1 MKTLTVYTKPGCSY
15 CANAKDYL
23 KMIDIPFTEID
34 ISKDDAARN
43 KILLAGHRTLPV
55 IYAGE
60 QVLAHGGFTTLKT
73 MRKEDILERLA

>member
-1 MKTLTVYTKPGCSY
+1 MKTLIVYTKPGCSY
-15 CANAKDYL
+15 CANAKEYL

-43 KILLAGHRTLPV
+43 KILLAGHKTLPV

-60 QVLAHGGFTTLKT
+60 QVLAQGGFTVLKT

>member
-1 MKTLTVYTKPGCSY
+1 MKTLIVYTKPGCSY

-23 KMIDIPFTEID
+23 KMIGVSFTEID

-43 KILLAGHRTLPV
+43 KILLAGHKTLPV

-60 QVLAHGGFTTLKT
+60 QVLAQGGFTALKT

>member
-15 CANAKDYL
+15 CANAKEYL
-23 KMIDIPFTEID
+23 KMIDIPFTEVD

-43 KILLAGHRTLPV
+43 KILLAGHKTLPV

-60 QVLAHGGFTTLKT
+60 QVLAQGGFTVLKT